1 MKVTKRQLKQ
11 LIREE
16 IESVMSHQ
24 DPNIQKIENIIY
36 SLPNV
41 SRDNFELHIEHDPE
55 YDGGEYTVF
64 HSGYAMEK
72 LASLAGLR
80 MGHEIASMFEDAGFE
95 VGETWSMKEPVVLI
109 DPKAE
114 R

>member
-1 MKVTKRQLKQ
+1 MKITKRQLKQ

-55 YDGGEYTVF
+55 YDGGEYIVF